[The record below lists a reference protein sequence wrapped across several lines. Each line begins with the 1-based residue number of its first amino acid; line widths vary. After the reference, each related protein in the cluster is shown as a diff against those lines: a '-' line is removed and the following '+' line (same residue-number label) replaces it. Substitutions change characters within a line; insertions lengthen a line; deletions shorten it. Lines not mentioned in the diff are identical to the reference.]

1 MKKKSKTDINNMYE
15 GGIKLKDIVDLNEK
29 IKPKK
34 KINKKKIIIA
44 ISISIILLIVAITAL
59 MYYSSRDARKFLDKY
74 LFRKNVTQEKLA
86 SIDLDYNSN
95 VNILAF
101 NKNICILA
109 ENKLMKYNSSGK
121 LENEIELKISNPVY
135 CVNNKYLAIS
145 EQNGSKLYVISGSQ
159 ILWTKD
165 IDGQIS
171 KINVNENGYVS
182 VILTGTSYK
191 SVIVI
196 FDKDGNELFKRYLAS
211 TKAVDTSIS
220 SDNKYLTFAE
230 VNTVGTTITSTVKI
244 VSIENPEEPVIYT
257 YTADSNKLIINIEY
271 NKDSII
277 CMYDDEIAMI
287 KNNNNSSVISLNEK
301 GKNINFANINLS
313 NHVYRAIE
321 ENDGLFNTN
330 TILEIK
336 NTENEKLIVYTIE
349 GAAKDIYSYNDII
362 AVNLGQE
369 IEFLNTSG
377 WLLKRYTSEQEVQ
390 NVVIGNGIAGIIYKD
405 KVEFINL

>member
-1 MKKKSKTDINNMYE
+1 M
-15 GGIKLKDIVDLNEK
+15 KDIVNLNEK

-34 KINKKKIIIA
+34 KINKKKMIIA
-44 ISISIILLIVAITAL
+44 ISIGIILLITAVTAL
-59 MYYSSRDARKFLDKY
+59 IYYSSRDARKFLDKY
-74 LFRKNVTQEKLA
+74 LFRKNITHEKLN
-86 SIDLDYNSN
+86 SIDLSYNSN

-109 ENKLMKYNSSGK
+109 ENKFMKYNSSGK
-121 LENEIELKISNPVY
+121 LEEEFALKINNPVY

-159 ILWTKD
+159 IIWTKD
-165 IDGQIS
+165 VDGQIS
-171 KINVNENGYVS
+171 KINVNEKGYVS

-196 FDKDGNELFKRYLAS
+196 FDKEGNELFKRYLAS

-220 SDNKYLTFAE
+220 SDNKYLAFAE
-230 VNTVGTTITSTVKI
+230 VNTTGTTITSVIKI

-257 YTADSNKLIINIEY
+257 YTADNNKLILNIEY
-271 NKDSII
+271 NKDNIV
-277 CMYDDEIAMI
+277 CMYDDEIEII
-287 KNNNNSSVISLNEK
+287 KEENSYSLFSLNEK
-301 GKNINFANINLS
+301 GKNINFADINL
-313 NHVYRAIE
+313 NNRIYRAIE

-330 TILEIK
+330 TVLEIK
-336 NTENEKLIVYTIE
+336 NTENEKLVVYTVE
-349 GAAKDIYSYNDII
+349 GAAKDIYSYSDII

-369 IEFLNTSG
+369 IEFVNTSG
-377 WLLKRYTSEQEVQ
+377 WLLKRYISEQEVQ

-405 KVEFINL
+405 KLEFINL

>member
-1 MKKKSKTDINNMYE
+1 M
-15 GGIKLKDIVDLNEK
+15 KDIVNLNEK

-34 KINKKKIIIA
+34 KINKKKMIIA
-44 ISISIILLIVAITAL
+44 ISIGIILLITAVTAL
-59 MYYSSRDARKFLDKY
+59 IYYSSRDARKFLDKY
-74 LFRKNVTQEKLA
+74 LFRKNITQEKLN
-86 SIDLDYNSN
+86 SIDLSYNSN

-109 ENKLMKYNSSGK
+109 ENKFMKYNSSGK
-121 LENEIELKISNPVY
+121 LEEEFALKINNPVY

-159 ILWTKD
+159 IIWTKD
-165 IDGQIS
+165 VDGQIS
-171 KINVNENGYVS
+171 KINVNEKGYVS

-196 FDKDGNELFKRYLAS
+196 FDKEGNELFKRYLAS

-220 SDNKYLTFAE
+220 SDNKYLAFAE
-230 VNTVGTTITSTVKI
+230 VNTTGTTITSVIKI

-257 YTADSNKLIINIEY
+257 YTADNNKLILNIEY
-271 NKDSII
+271 NKDNIV
-277 CMYDDEIAMI
+277 CMYDDEIEII
-287 KNNNNSSVISLNEK
+287 KEENSYSLFSLNEK
-301 GKNINFANINLS
+301 GKNINFADINL
-313 NHVYRAIE
+313 NNRIYRAIE

-330 TILEIK
+330 TVLEIK
-336 NTENEKLIVYTIE
+336 NTENEKLVVYTVE
-349 GAAKDIYSYNDII
+349 GAAKDIYSYSDII

-369 IEFLNTSG
+369 IEFVNTSG
-377 WLLKRYTSEQEVQ
+377 WLLKRYISEQEVQ

-405 KVEFINL
+405 KLEFINL